1 MTASVSSADERFG
14 GGHARLAIV
23 GSGMTHEVVT
33 SPDLPP
39 ALGPYSPVIRA
50 GNLLFVSAQT
60 GVDPDTGQ
68 MPDGGFEAECRQ
80 ALTNLQQALR
90 AADADLANVVKTTV
104 FYTSLDDLP
113 TLNTVYA
120 ETFPAPLTH
129 PGVS

>member
-1 MTASVSSADERFG
+1 MAHD
-14 GGHARLAIV
+14 
-23 GSGMTHEVVT
+23 VVT
-33 SPDLPP
+33 GPDLPP

-90 AADADLANVVKTTV
+90 AADADLGNVVK
-104 FYTSLDDLP
+104 
-113 TLNTVYA
+113 A
-120 ETFPAPLTH
+120 AMATFPWHAALQRASAHVH
-129 PGVS
+129 PRAKTSGGS

>member
-1 MTASVSSADERFG
+1 MAHD
-14 GGHARLAIV
+14 
-23 GSGMTHEVVT
+23 VVT
-33 SPDLPP
+33 GPDLPP

-68 MPDGGFEAECRQ
+68 VPDGGFEAECRQ
-80 ALTNLQQALR
+80 ALANIQRTLR
-90 AADADLANVVKTTV
+90 AAGTDLGNVVKTTV

-120 ETFPAPLTH
+120 EPFPTAPPARSAALV
-129 PGVS
+129 GLAGGRRISIDAIAVQ